1 MIKFKHNIG
10 SLNNK
15 LNSININNVD
25 LYFSYTS
32 LIAIEYNNFLLID
45 SYYKNYSVTTNKHLS
60 YIKHYNDYYNIYV
73 NLNLF
78 DQITNSNNINIDL
91 IESIIKEY
99 KNTYYS
105 LEYIKE
111 FKNNIKYKN
120 IDPNNFYDSFINLN
134 HHIELLNNKRLELI
148 KDQIKELK
156 TVTKHYLTYK
166 INNIEFIII
175 KTYSNNKN
183 KTLKNIQFK
192 SLKIDPIKIF

>member
-15 LNSININNVD
+15 LNSININNIN
-25 LYFSYTS
+25 LYFSYDS

-45 SYYKNYSVTTNKHLS
+45 SYYKNYSNTTNKHLN

-78 DQITNSNNINIDL
+78 DQITKNNINIDL

-111 FKNNIKYKN
+111 FKDGIKYKT
-120 IDPNNFYDSFINLN
+120 IDSNNFYDSFINLN
-134 HHIELLNNKRLELI
+134 NHIELLNNKRLELI
-148 KDQIKELK
+148 KNQIKELK

-183 KTLKNIQFK
+183 KKLKNIQFK
-192 SLKIDPIKIF
+192 GLKIDPINI